1 MQAGVIGS
9 YYAGL
14 RHFYYY
20 YFCYNNNCTTTTLY
34 FVKWSDE

>member
-14 RHFYYY
+14 RHYYYY
-20 YFCYNNNCTTTTLY
+20 YFCYNNNYYFTLFY
-34 FVKWSDE
+34 KMVR